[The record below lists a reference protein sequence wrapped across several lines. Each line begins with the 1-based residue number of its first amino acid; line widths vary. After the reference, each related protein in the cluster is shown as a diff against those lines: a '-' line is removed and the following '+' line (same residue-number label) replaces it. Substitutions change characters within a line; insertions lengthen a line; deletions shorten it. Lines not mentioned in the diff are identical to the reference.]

1 MTGGSHRG
9 RRLSGAAPSARP
21 ATGMVR
27 EAIFNRP
34 LVQAVMRGRVLDL
47 YAGAGFLGVEALSRG
62 ATWVD
67 FVEKDRAACAV
78 IALNIA
84 SVEAADR
91 SAVHPIPVER
101 ALDRLR
107 GPYDLCFADP
117 PYPDDAMAVLESVT
131 ASGVLA
137 AESVLV
143 WRYPWGREGP
153 ERLGALVRVDVR
165 RYGDGALA
173 IYQGGGESW

>member
-1 MTGGSHRG
+1 MTGGSYRG
-9 RRLSGAAPSARP
+9 RRLRAAPSARP

-34 LVQAVMRGRVLDL
+34 LVQAVMRRRVLDL
-47 YAGAGFLGVEALSRG
+47 YAGSGFLGVEALSRG
-62 ATWVD
+62 AAWVD
-67 FVEKDRAACAV
+67 FVEQDRAACDV
-78 IALNIA
+78 IAANIA

-91 SAVHPIPVER
+91 SAIHLIPVER
-101 ALDRLR
+101 ALQRLH

-117 PYPDDAMAVLESVT
+117 PYPDNATAVLEAVAT
-131 ASGVLA
+131 SGVLV
-137 AESVLV
+137 AEGLLV
-143 WRYPWGREGP
+143 WRYPWRRAGP
-153 ERLGALVRVDVR
+153 ERLGTLARVDVR